1 MRSVSLSLQDLAD
14 LTERELGHV
23 PQWASRKRYY
33 SSAIPEGW
41 LTMFT
46 HDTKLPWGYL
56 EKDDRGKVVLVR

>member
-33 SSAIPEGW
+33 SRV
-41 LTMFT
+41 
-46 HDTKLPWGYL
+46 D
-56 EKDDRGKVVLVR
+56 